1 MAWNLGKSE
10 YDQIA
15 TFWEIK
21 EDHDTWAV
29 VSLSTSR
36 RDKEKS
42 WHNSNWG
49 FVRFVGNAY
58 KGLKSLNKKDRIV
71 IKAGIVSSEPY
82 EKDGKTEYPK
92 NPQFTVFAWEKYTG
106 VKKEDAVDPSED
118 GEDFP
123 F

>member
-1 MAWNLGKSE
+1 MSWNIGKSE

-29 VSLSTSR
+29 VSLGTSR
-36 RDKEKS
+36 RDKDKN

-58 KGLKSLNKKDRIV
+58 KGLKTLNKKDRIV
-71 IKAGIVSSEPY
+71 IKAGNISSEPY

-92 NPQFTVFAWEKYTG
+92 SPQIAVFAWEKYTG